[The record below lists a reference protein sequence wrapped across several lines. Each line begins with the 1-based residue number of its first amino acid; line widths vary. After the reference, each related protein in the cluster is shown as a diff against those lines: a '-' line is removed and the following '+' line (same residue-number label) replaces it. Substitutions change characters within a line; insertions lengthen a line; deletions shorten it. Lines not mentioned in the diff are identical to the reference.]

1 MRAAAEPAPGTRHRA
16 SGPPPAR
23 PPDRPRGRRTA
34 SALALTGAVLLL
46 HAGLLRD
53 GDRTPGRPTAP
64 AVTSI
69 QVRSVPAVA
78 ASPAPAALPV
88 LPAAGPP
95 ARPAAVARARPQAT
109 PAAAPAPAGA
119 SPPAPSD
126 RVARESSAPAA
137 TTDAQPAVGVDAPA
151 GSPLPVYVTRVP
163 PPARLRYEV
172 RRGASTAEATVDW
185 QVGDGSYRLRLQTQ
199 SPQGKPVEQLSEGG
213 FDAAGLAPVRLADRR
228 RGGTQ
233 AANFERE
240 RARISFSGARA
251 AYALEPGTQDRLSW
265 MVQLSAIGA
274 AGAVVDG
281 AELALQ
287 VVGARGAFSR
297 WRFGVERVEAL
308 ASPLGAVQ
316 AWRLVREP
324 EHLYDL
330 RVEVWLDPLR
340 GWWPVRLR
348 QTQVPGGEPVDWWL
362 AEEPAAPAG
371 T

>member
-1 MRAAAEPAPGTRHRA
+1 MRAAADPAPGTRHL
-16 SGPPPAR
+16 AR
-23 PPDRPRGRRTA
+23 GRLRGRRTA
-34 SALALTGAVLLL
+34 AALALTGVVLLL

-53 GDRTPGRPTAP
+53 GEHAAGRVAVP
-64 AVTSI
+64 AVPSL
-69 QVRSVPAVA
+69 QVRSVRVIA
-78 ASPAPAALPV
+78 APPLAPTAT
-88 LPAAGPP
+88 P
-95 ARPAAVARARPQAT
+95 ARSIPVARARPMAT
-109 PAAAPAPAGA
+109 PSGQRPPAGAAAPTRAATGEGTTERSASAATPEALPPVAGGAPAGM
-119 SPPAPSD
+119 
-126 RVARESSAPAA
+126 
-137 TTDAQPAVGVDAPA
+137 
-151 GSPLPVYVTRVP
+151 PLPVYATRVP
-163 PPARLRYEV
+163 GPVRLRYEV
-172 RRGASTAEATVDW
+172 RRGASTAEAMIDW
-185 QVGDGSYRLRLQTQ
+185 QVGDGTYRLRLQTQ

-240 RARISFSGARA
+240 RSRISFSGARA
-251 AYALEPGTQDRLSW
+251 AFALEPGTQDRLSW

-287 VVGARGAFSR
+287 VVGARGASSR
-297 WRFGVERVEAL
+297 WRFGVERVEEL
-308 ASPLGAVQ
+308 VSPLGAVQ

-348 QTQVPGGEPVDWWL
+348 QTQVPGGEAVDWWL

>member
-1 MRAAAEPAPGTRHRA
+1 VAAAI
-16 SGPPPAR
+16 
-23 PPDRPRGRRTA
+23 
-34 SALALTGAVLLL
+34 ALTGVVLLL

-53 GDRTPGRPTAP
+53 GVRAAGRATAP
-64 AVTSI
+64 AVPSI
-69 QVRSVPAVA
+69 QVRSVPWRA
-78 ASPAPAALPV
+78 ASPTPAALAPT
-88 LPAAGPP
+88 PAGGPR
-95 ARPAAVARARPQAT
+95 ARPTAEARARPPAT
-109 PAAAPAPAGA
+109 RSAAPAPPGV
-119 SPPAPSD
+119 S
-126 RVARESSAPAA
+126 PAA
-137 TTDAQPAVGVDAPA
+137 TAGKVASEPAVASVMTDAQPAVGVEVPA
-151 GSPLPVYVTRVP
+151 GSPLPVYATRVP
-163 PPARLRYEV
+163 PPARLRYAV
-172 RRGASTAEATVDW
+172 RRGASTAEAMIDW
-185 QVGDGSYRLRLQTQ
+185 QVGAGSYRLRLQTQ

-213 FDAAGLAPVRLADRR
+213 FDSAGLAPVRLADRR
-228 RGGTQ
+228 RGSTQ

-240 RARISFSGARA
+240 RSRISFSGARA
-251 AYALEPGTQDRLSW
+251 AFALEPGTQDRLSW

-287 VVGARGAFSR
+287 VVGARGASSR

-308 ASPLGAVQ
+308 AGPLGAVQ

-330 RVEVWLDPLR
+330 RIEVWLDPLR

-348 QTQVPGGEPVDWWL
+348 QTQIPGGEPVDWWL